1 MKVTVVNTLA
11 PYQAQT
17 IHNAYG
23 MSHLSDEQKMRV
35 FETVIGDD
43 DEEEIVEHDFPD
55 KYLFMIET

>member
-17 IHNAYG
+17 IQNADA
-23 MSHLSDEQKMRV
+23 MTHMADTHTMRV
-35 FETVIGDD
+35 FESVTVDD
-43 DEEEIVEHDFPD
+43 QQKIVQHDFPD

>member
-17 IHNAYG
+17 INNAYG
-23 MSHLSDEQKMRV
+23 ISHLTDTQTMRV
-35 FETVIGDD
+35 FESVTVD
-43 DEEEIVEHDFPD
+43 DEQTIVQHDFPD

>member
-17 IHNAYG
+17 INNAYG
-23 MSHLSDEQKMRV
+23 ISHLTDTQTMRV
-35 FETVIGDD
+35 FESVTED
-43 DEEEIVEHDFPD
+43 DEQTIVPHDFPD

>member
-1 MKVTVVNTLA
+1 MKVTIVNTLA

-23 MSHLSDEQKMRV
+23 ITHMTDTQTMRV
-35 FETVIGDD
+35 FESVTVD
-43 DEEEIVEHDFPD
+43 DEQTIVQHDFPD

>member
-17 IHNAYG
+17 IPDAYG
-23 MSHLSDEQKMRV
+23 MSHLLDTHTMRV
-35 FETVIGDD
+35 FQSVTV
-43 DEEEIVEHDFPD
+43 DEEQTIVQHDFPD

>member
-17 IHNAYG
+17 ISNSYG
-23 MSHLSDEQKMRV
+23 ISHLTDTHTMRV
-35 FETVIGDD
+35 FETVIDD
-43 DEEEIVEHDFPD
+43 DEETIIPHDFPD

>member
-17 IHNAYG
+17 IPDAYG
-23 MSHLSDEQKMRV
+23 MSHLSDTHTMRV
-35 FETVIGDD
+35 FQTVTVDD
-43 DEEEIVEHDFPD
+43 QQEIVQHDFPD